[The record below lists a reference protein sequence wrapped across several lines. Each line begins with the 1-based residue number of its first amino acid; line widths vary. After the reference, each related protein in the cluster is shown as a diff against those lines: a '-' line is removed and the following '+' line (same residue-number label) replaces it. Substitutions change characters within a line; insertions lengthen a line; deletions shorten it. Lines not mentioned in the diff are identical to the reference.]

1 MSATFLADDHEG
13 HFPSGRELAGIVG
26 FWTVFAALNVT
37 NSLFPPFGDPQPFTM
52 RIFAIGAFDS
62 LLWVIATPPIFWM
75 TSKFGAAEMTRA
87 RRALLFLVVGIFV
100 ALSIDLAIEAF
111 RTYFLPPPPFRNGFP
126 PRDRSVWAFA
136 RGRFLNE
143 YMVFLAVL
151 AAGIAR
157 DYFFRYQRRLE
168 EAASLRTQLAE
179 ARFNVLQNQLN
190 PHFLFNTLNAV
201 ATLVD
206 RDPRGVR
213 RIIARLSELLRAT
226 LEPSTTPE
234 VPLSNELALSQRY
247 LEILEIRFQGRLTAV
262 VDAPAELNSAL
273 VPRLILQPLI
283 ENAMKHAV
291 GLTSEPSSIVVR
303 VRRDGYDLVLVVEDS
318 GAGSAA
324 ARVTGEHP
332 ASTGIG
338 LKNTR
343 ARLEELYGDEQQLT
357 LTPNSV
363 GGTTV
368 TIRLP
373 FHEAV
378 SARPTPAP
386 RAAPASAAAD

>member
-1 MSATFLADDHEG
+1 MSAALLPDDQQS
-13 HFPSGRELAGIVG
+13 HFPRGRELAGIVG
-26 FWTVFAALNVT
+26 FWAVFAVLNMT
-37 NSLFPPFGDPQPFTM
+37 NSLFPPFGDPQPFSM
-52 RIFAIGAFDS
+52 RNFASGGVDS
-62 LLWVIATPPIFWM
+62 LLWVLATPPIFWM
-75 TSKFGAAEMTRA
+75 TSRFGATEMTRA
-87 RRALLFLVVGIFV
+87 RRALLFLLVGVLI

-143 YMVFLAVL
+143 YMIFLAVL

-168 EAASLRTQLAE
+168 EAASLRAQLAE
-179 ARFNVLQNQLN
+179 ARFTVLQSQLN

-213 RIIARLSELLRAT
+213 RMIARLSELLRAT
-226 LEPSTTPE
+226 LEPSATPE
-234 VPLSNELALSQRY
+234 VALSSELTLTQRY

-262 VDAPAELNSAL
+262 VDAPSELNSAL

-291 GLTSEPSSIVVR
+291 GRTSEPGSIAVR
-303 VRRDGYDLVLVVEDS
+303 VGRDGYDLVLTVADS

-324 ARVTGEHP
+324 TRVTGEH
-332 ASTGIG
+332 AAGTGIG

-357 LTPNSV
+357 LAANGA

-373 FHEAV
+373 YHEAV
-378 SARPTPAP
+378 SVCATPAKVI
-386 RAAPASAAAD
+386 PASAAAD

>member
-1 MSATFLADDHEG
+1 MSATLHPDDHTR
-13 HFPSGRELAGIVG
+13 HFPHGRELAAIVA
-26 FWTVFAALNVT
+26 FWTIFAALSVT

-52 RIFAIGAFDS
+52 RSFLSAVCES
-62 LLWVIATPPIFWM
+62 LLWVVATPPVFWM
-75 TSKFGAAEMTRA
+75 TSKYGAAEMSRV
-87 RRALLFLVVGIFV
+87 RRAIIFLVVGLFV

-111 RTYFLPPPPFRNGFP
+111 RTYVLPPPPFRNGFP

-143 YMVFLAVL
+143 YMIFLAVL
-151 AAGIAR
+151 AAGVAR

-168 EAASLRTQLAE
+168 ESASLRAQLAE
-179 ARFNVLQNQLN
+179 ARFTVLQNQLN

-213 RIIARLSELLRAT
+213 RMIARLSELLRAT
-226 LEPSTTPE
+226 LEPATTPE
-234 VPLSNELALSQRY
+234 VPLSSELALTQRY
-247 LEILEIRFQGRLTAV
+247 LEILEIRFQGRLSAV
-262 VDAPAELNSAL
+262 VDAPSELNSAL

-291 GLTSEPSSIVVR
+291 GLTSEQSSIVVR
-303 VRRDGYDLVLVVEDS
+303 VRRDGYDLVLTVEDS

-324 ARVTGEHP
+324 ARVTGEHTT
-332 ASTGIG
+332 STGIG
-338 LKNTR
+338 LKNSR

-357 LTPNSV
+357 LAPNEI

-378 SARPTPAP
+378 TPAATP
-386 RAAPASAAAD
+386 ARRALTSAAAD